1 MKYFVGMELGVANVL
16 QRHFD
21 WSSNSL
27 WYDEIPNACD
37 PSKTIF
43 FVGGKDDIVDAKVC
57 LYPFQYHMLRCHIS
71 YPLHGQQRV
80 QRYLTSHGIRKGLR
94 FNPEGRHGEALLTG
108 GESHMEILRW
118 LHESHDYTPST

>member
-27 WYDEIPNACD
+27 WYDEIPNARD

-43 FVGGKDDIVDAKVC
+43 FVGGKDDIVDAQVRPYLPSPHRPLTALILMVC
-57 LYPFQYHMLRCHIS
+57 CHFNS
-71 YPLHGQQRV
+71 V
-80 QRYLTSHGIRKGLR
+80 SKDTSH
-94 FNPEGRHGEALLTG
+94 LT
-108 GESHMEILRW
+108 ESVKA
-118 LHESHDYTPST
+118 

>member
-1 MKYFVGMELGVANVL
+1 MTGRHQGIELLMKYFVGMELGVANVL

-27 WYDEIPNACD
+27 WYDEIPSARD

-57 LYPFQYHMLRCHIS
+57 SDFPPS
-71 YPLHGQQRV
+71 
-80 QRYLTSHGIRKGLR
+80 SH
-94 FNPEGRHGEALLTG
+94 HV
-108 GESHMEILRW
+108 
-118 LHESHDYTPST
+118 